1 MLWLGPGA
9 SKVHQ
14 VRNRGGSGSI
24 DRGGVLSVLWFQGDR
39 ECLHQVG
46 PRDFPLLGGEEAG
59 WGHMEKAPPLGAN
72 PAGRSSP
79 SLPPSPLFSVAGK
92 TQNFL
97 PRLRPIQHPQC
108 WGGGG
113 AQGGHGF
120 RSLLRGYWVAGGA
133 WGQVRVAQLRG
144 PRLPGAGQGS
154 HSSTREG
161 RNRAV
166 RGGSLGKPKEGQAG
180 AWGAQSHLLLLPA
193 LTIP

>member
-1 MLWLGPGA
+1 MAHARSTGTMICALLGGGGGGVLGWGRGSVLWLGPGA

-113 AQGGHGF
+113 RPGRPWLQISATWLLGGWWGVGPGEGGPIAGPKVA
-120 RSLLRGYWVAGGA
+120 RSW
-133 WGQVRVAQLRG
+133 
-144 PRLPGAGQGS
+144 PG
-154 HSSTREG
+154 
-161 RNRAV
+161 V
-166 RGGSLGKPKEGQAG
+166 P
-180 AWGAQSHLLLLPA
+180 
-193 LTIP
+193 